1 MDSAVYVAIGAVVVL
16 GGFIYL
22 TANPPTT
29 GVTTVSRDLL
39 PVVHSI
45 PERHLRLPAGE
56 RRIVTANDPALVP
69 RCMERNGAAL

>member
-1 MDSAVYVAIGAVVVL
+1 MDSAVYVALGAVVVL

-29 GVTTVSRDLL
+29 GVTTVGRDVL

-45 PERHLRLPAGE
+45 PERHLRLPMGQ
-56 RRIVTANDPALVP
+56 RRIVTANDPALEP
-69 RCMERNGAAL
+69 RRVARDQAFL